1 MVSCH
6 CHFPKLPKTMEL
18 LNTTGNRHDLSMNRT
33 ANRSLY
39 NGNNLSLHRTTANQQ
54 KALFSEFSIPLGKT
68 VNFVSFSPFDS
79 SCDILAAG
87 TKDRV
92 AVFRLVQD
100 EAAAPQQTADVKVD
114 YHFILDYITGSKA
127 NTIAFSPKTDF
138 SHGPEKLLS
147 FAVAGD
153 DFCILILSQL
163 FTESSDSTL
172 EEQNSEQQY
181 ISGHNDYINDMAFE
195 PLTGQAL
202 ASTSDDCTCCIWSLP
217 SIADA
222 QKNEPDRKLLL
233 TSPGISVKWHN
244 AEPNKVSTIFF
255 FLICST

>member
-1 MVSCH
+1 MD
-6 CHFPKLPKTMEL
+6 L
-18 LNTTGNRHDLSMNRT
+18 LNTSNRHDLSMSRPGLNQ
-33 ANRSLY
+33 SYY
-39 NGNNLSLHRTTANQQ
+39 NGNNLSLHRSTANHQ
-54 KALFSEFSIPLGKT
+54 KPIFSEFSISLGKT
-68 VNFVSFSPFDS
+68 VNFVSFSPFDN

-92 AVFRLVQD
+92 AVFRLAPD
-100 EAAAPQQTADVKVD
+100 EAVQQTAESKVD

-153 DFCILILSQL
+153 DFCILVISQL
-163 FTESSDSTL
+163 FTENSNLTL
-172 EEQNSEQQY
+172 DEQNSEQQY

-217 SIADA
+217 GVADA

-233 TSPGISVKWHN
+233 TSPGISVKWHT
-244 AEPNKVSTIFF
+244 AEPNKVSLFVPVLF
-255 FLICST
+255 NLN